1 MEEETKIFHS
11 VGFSGCKSRF
21 ETSSKS
27 YEHLD
32 DVSNGGVRRR
42 KLYKCNERKTY
53 DNNIVLSNK

>member
-1 MEEETKIFHS
+1 MEEETKILHS

-21 ETSSKS
+21 KTLSKN

-32 DVSNGGVRRR
+32 DVSNGRVRRR

-53 DNNIVLSNK
+53 DNNIALSNK